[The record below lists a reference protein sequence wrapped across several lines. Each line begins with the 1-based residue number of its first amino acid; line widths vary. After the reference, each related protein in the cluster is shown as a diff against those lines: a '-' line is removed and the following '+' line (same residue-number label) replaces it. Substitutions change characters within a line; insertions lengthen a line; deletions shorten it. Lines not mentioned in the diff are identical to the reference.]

1 MKQILK
7 EILLFASAI
16 AIFTACGDGT
26 SSGES
31 SNGTLV
37 KGEFTV
43 APGKKVRFSRGN
55 LQYQASTGTWRF
67 AEHQWDMI
75 GKNNENISSNY
86 DGWIDLFGWGTSGYN
101 GKHPYMT
108 SQNDEDYGDRGND
121 IAGTNYDW
129 GVYNKISNGGNK
141 AGMWRTLTISEWN
154 YIVSWRP
161 NAHRLSSR
169 GCVDGING
177 LILLP
182 DEWTN
187 SIHFHSSSYLLFKDN
202 VYTLDEWSIMESH
215 GAVFLPAAGI
225 RSISGLGLVNTIG
238 YYWSSEANIQESYRQ
253 AGSLIIPEGGDVIWH
268 GINRNNSVSVRL
280 VQDVK

>member
-7 EILLFASAI
+7 KILLFVNAI

-26 SSGES
+26 SSGVS

-43 APGKKVRFSRGN
+43 AQGKKVYFSQGN
-55 LQYQASTGTWRF
+55 LQYQPSTGTWRF

-108 SQNDEDYGDRGND
+108 SQNYEDYGDRGND

-141 AGMWRTLTISEWN
+141 AGMWRTLTSAEWN
-154 YIVSWRP
+154 YIVFWRP
-161 NAHRLSSR
+161 NAYGLSSR

-187 SIHFHSSSYLLFKDN
+187 SIHFNSFSYFKEN

-225 RSISGLGLVNTIG
+225 RNISGVSRLVDSIG
-238 YYWSSEANIQESYRQ
+238 YYWSSSVGLQESYRQ
-253 AGSLIIPEGGDVIWH
+253 AGSLMFPYCGDMRVLDIVH
-268 GINRNNSVSVRL
+268 NRALSVRL